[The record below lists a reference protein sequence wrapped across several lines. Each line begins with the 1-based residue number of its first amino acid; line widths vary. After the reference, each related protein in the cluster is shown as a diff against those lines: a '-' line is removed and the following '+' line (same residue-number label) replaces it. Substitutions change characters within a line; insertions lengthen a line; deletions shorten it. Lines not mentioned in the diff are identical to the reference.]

1 MKNIQAWL
9 NDYQQSHMNPV
20 NKTLH
25 WICVPQIV
33 FAILLGFKSIPVGN
47 DWINVTTI
55 AALGGWLY
63 YLTLSR
69 PLALGMIPVFVVMY
83 AGVIVVEGIAG
94 KYTPWLAAA
103 IFVEAWVGQFIGH
116 HVEGARPSFYKDLQ
130 FLMIG
135 PLWLLADVYRR
146 LDWPLQSKSAAA

>member
-1 MKNIQAWL
+1 
-9 NDYQQSHMNPV
+9 
-20 NKTLH
+20 
-25 WICVPQIV
+25 
-33 FAILLGFKSIPVGN
+33 
-47 DWINVTTI
+47 
-55 AALGGWLY
+55 
-63 YLTLSR
+63 
-69 PLALGMIPVFVVMY
+69 MY

-146 LDWPLQSKSAAA
+146 LDWPLQSGGDKPAAA